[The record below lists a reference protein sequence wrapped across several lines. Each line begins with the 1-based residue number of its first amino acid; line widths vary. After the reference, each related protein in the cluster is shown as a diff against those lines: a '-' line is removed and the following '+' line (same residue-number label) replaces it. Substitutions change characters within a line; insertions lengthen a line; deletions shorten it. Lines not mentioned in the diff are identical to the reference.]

1 MRFRYVSAG
10 MMPDHS
16 TLSRFRSK
24 NEEQIVNLFSKTVR
38 LAYEMGMK
46 KMGTIAIDGTK
57 IKANASLASNKTKD
71 GLKEELEAIV
81 KEAGQQDQEEDSLH
95 GDKRGDEL
103 PDDLSDSKTRK
114 GRIEECIQR
123 LEKKGGRQR
132 GANQENQGEGR

>member
-1 MRFRYVSAG
+1 
-10 MMPDHS
+10 
-16 TLSRFRSK
+16 
-24 NEEQIVNLFSKTVR
+24 
-38 LAYEMGMK
+38 
-46 KMGTIAIDGTK
+46 MGTIAIDGTK

-123 LEKKGGRQR
+123 LEKKEEDAKEVQTKKIKEREDDEKKQGKKKRGRNQR
-132 GANQENQGEGR
+132 SPRRS